1 MRTGHA
7 VQKIAVALG
16 MKVIIAERKGEEKV
30 REGRV
35 AFTDALKQA
44 TVFMLT
50 APLVESTSEMFSTE
64 EFEMMDK
71 SSFLINVGRGGLV
84 NEAALAKALKER
96 TIGGAATDVFQTEPA
111 DRSNCP
117 LLKEELPNLLLT
129 PHVAWYTAAS
139 MRKVAERMWESLEA
153 FAKGEPV
160 NVVYRG
166 KL

>member
-84 NEAALAKALKER
+84 NEAALAR
-96 TIGGAATDVFQTEPA
+96 P
-111 DRSNCP
+111 
-117 LLKEELPNLLLT
+117 
-129 PHVAWYTAAS
+129 
-139 MRKVAERMWESLEA
+139 
-153 FAKGEPV
+153 
-160 NVVYRG
+160 
-166 KL
+166 